1 MVLLSDTLANRFL
14 ADVQLIASAKE
25 EQISEGR
32 KVRKEGRKEGRKK
45 GGQQR
50 KKRVLSLVVFS

>member
-1 MVLLSDTLANRFL
+1 MFAFDQRPWNNFSDTLANRFL

-32 KVRKEGRKEGRKK
+32 KVRKEGRKEGSKEK
-45 GGQQR
+45 NE
-50 KKRVLSLVVFS
+50 F